1 MVIMCGIVGC
11 VLKEKKAAP
20 ILLDSISKLE
30 YRGYDSVGIATAVDR
45 KINLKKDAGKIKEV
59 DKKLDLKDMEGSF
72 GIAHV
77 RWATHGDPNKTNSHP
92 HLNMDRTIAVVHNGI
107 IENSAEIKEELIGE
121 GYKFKSET
129 DTEVLPHLLD
139 KYMKTGLDLE
149 NALRKVLDVIHGSY
163 AIAAIC
169 VDEPDRVVAT
179 RKDSPLIVGIGND
192 EYFVASDYPAIL
204 KYARDIIFPEQG
216 EIVVLNPDGVIVKD
230 EYDNVINKE
239 VTTIN
244 WSPEMAEKGGYDH
257 FMIKE
262 INEQDTAIQNTLT
275 QKENVREIVD
285 ELKDDINRVVFVA
298 CGTSYHASLI
308 GKYLIEPLAGIPTE
322 VLLASEFKYS
332 ARTLDEKTLV
342 IFISQSG
349 ETADTLKALDIANET
364 SKTLA
369 IVNVVGSS
377 MTRRAQYVI
386 QTQAGPEIGVAATKT
401 YVSQLTAIY
410 LFAGL
415 LAGDEELLSKLEKV
429 PDYINEIL
437 KDSDVIKQL
446 SVKYRYAKDFFY
458 LGRGYAYPTALEGA
472 LKLKEI
478 TYIHGEGYAAGELKH
493 GPLALIDKGIPVV
506 VLLPP
511 GENLE
516 KTMSNLEEVRARGA
530 DVLAIGARKDKEQFT
545 HAKDIF
551 LINDDVDEIIA
562 PLVYIVPLQLLSYY
576 VAISKEGVDPD
587 KPKNLAKCVT
597 VE

>member
-1 MVIMCGIVGC
+1 MCGIVGC

-129 DTEVLPHLLD
+129 DTEVIPHLLD

-169 VDEPDRVVAT
+169 VDEPGRVVAT
-179 RKDSPLIVGIGND
+179 RKDSPLIVGIGHD

-216 EIVVLNPDGVIVKD
+216 EIVVLNPDGVTVKD

-275 QKENVREIVD
+275 QRENVQQIVD
-285 ELKDDINRVVFVA
+285 ELKGDINRVVFVA

-437 KDSDVIKQL
+437 KDCDVIKQL

-511 GENLE
+511 GDNLE

-530 DVLAIGARKDKEQFT
+530 DVLAIGACKDKEQFT

-551 LINDDVDEIIA
+551 LINDEVDEIIA